1 MKRIFFIDDDIDDR
15 ELFQRALKLVNTE
28 TQYVE
33 AIDGHDALE
42 KIADKD
48 FILPDLIFVDLN
60 MPRVNGLEFIIR
72 IKQMLHYQDIP
83 TYVYT
88 TSASPRERVNC
99 MSAGASGYIVKPY
112 NESQLG
118 KELNEI
124 ILKHKMAS

>member
-1 MKRIFFIDDDIDDR
+1 MI
-15 ELFQRALKLVNTE
+15 NN
-28 TQYVE
+28 
-33 AIDGHDALE
+33 
-42 KIADKD
+42 KD

-88 TSASPRERVNC
+88 TSASARERVNC
-99 MSAGASGYIVKPY
+99 MSAGATGYIIKHINHV
-112 NESQLG
+112 ELA

-124 ILKHKMAS
+124 ILKHRVAS